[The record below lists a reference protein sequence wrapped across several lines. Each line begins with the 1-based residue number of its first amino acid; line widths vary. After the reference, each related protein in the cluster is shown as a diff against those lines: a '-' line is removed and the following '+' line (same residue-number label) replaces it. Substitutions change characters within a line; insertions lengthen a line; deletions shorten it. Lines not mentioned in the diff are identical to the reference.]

1 MMSGINEIGVA
12 RICPS
17 CGLDMEPTFVMRCM
31 GEMREGDCERCG
43 KKSRITMI
51 YRYTMRGWEMVRRG
65 IEIL

>member
-12 RICPS
+12 RICVP
-17 CGLDMEPTFVMRCM
+17 CALDMEPTFVMRCM
-31 GEMREGDCERCG
+31 GEAKKGNCERCG
-43 KKSRITMI
+43 KPAMTLI